1 MPATIGTNS
10 YTDATAYNA
19 YAAER
24 GITVNSATL
33 EADLILSADFI
44 DTYYNFKG
52 QPVSDTQAMKLP
64 TNEVTIADIIKGA
77 LKAVELQQ
85 SGRLTLDAAALT
97 GALVESESK
106 TLDGVGSV
114 SKGYVA
120 GSQVTYKA
128 RTPEL
133 DLLLRPFTVGGMG
146 IKKT

>member
-24 GITVNSATL
+24 GISVNAATL
-33 EADLILSADFI
+33 DADLILSADFI

-52 QPVSDTQAMKLP
+52 QPVSDTQVMKLP
-64 TNEVTIADIIKGA
+64 TDCVTISDISKGA

-85 SGRLTLDAAALT
+85 AGRLALDAAVLT
-97 GALVESESK
+97 GALVDSESK
-106 TLDGVGSV
+106 TLEGVGSI
-114 SKGYVA
+114 SKSYVE
-120 GSQVTYKA
+120 GSQVTWKA

-146 IKKT
+146 IRKT

>member
-1 MPATIGTNS
+1 MPATIGTNT

-24 GITVNSATL
+24 GITVNALTL
-33 EADLILSADFI
+33 DADLILSADFI

-52 QPVSDTQAMKLP
+52 QPVSGTQAMKLP
-64 TNEVTIADIIKGA
+64 TDCVAIADIAKAA

-85 SGRLTLDAAALT
+85 AGRLALDAAALT

-114 SKGYVA
+114 SKSYVS

-133 DLLLRPFTVGGMG
+133 DLLLRPFTVGGIG

>member
-10 YTDATAYNA
+10 YTDATSYNA
-19 YAAER
+19 YASER
-24 GITVNSATL
+24 GIAVNAATL
-33 EADLILSADFI
+33 DADLILSADFI

-52 QPVSDTQAMKLP
+52 QPVSGTQAMKLP
-64 TNEVTIADIIKGA
+64 TDCVAITDISKGA

-85 SGRLTLDAAALT
+85 AGRLALDAAVLT
-97 GALVESESK
+97 GALVDSESK
-106 TLDGVGSV
+106 TLEGVGSI
-114 SKGYVA
+114 SKSYVE

-133 DLLLRPFTVGGMG
+133 DLLLRPFTVGGVG

>member
-24 GITVNSATL
+24 GITVNAATL
-33 EADLILSADFI
+33 DADLILSADFI

-52 QPVSDTQAMKLP
+52 KPVSDTQAMKLP
-64 TNEVTIADIIKGA
+64 TNEVAIADISKGA

-85 SGRLTLDAAALT
+85 AGRLALDAAVLT
-97 GALVESESK
+97 GALVDSESK
-106 TLDGVGSV
+106 TLEGVGSI
-114 SKGYVA
+114 SKSYVE

-133 DLLLRPFTVGGMG
+133 DLLLRPFTAGGMG
-146 IKKT
+146 IRKT